1 MEVLDKG
8 DCRHD
13 IPQEKATKPNP
24 EVYHKRRL
32 PPILCGKRHT
42 VSTLANWCS
51 VTSGFGNPDQH
62 NRQLVNVSPSPA
74 ATSATQG
81 LEQDLA
87 HVVGSSFIRNY

>member
-1 MEVLDKG
+1 MEVLNEG

-32 PPILCGKRHT
+32 PPMLCGKRPA
-42 VSTLANWCS
+42 VSAPANWCS

-62 NRQLVNVSPSPA
+62 SKQLVNASLSPA
-74 ATSATQG
+74 TVWATQR
-81 LEQDLA
+81 LA
-87 HVVGSSFIRNY
+87 PEAAGG